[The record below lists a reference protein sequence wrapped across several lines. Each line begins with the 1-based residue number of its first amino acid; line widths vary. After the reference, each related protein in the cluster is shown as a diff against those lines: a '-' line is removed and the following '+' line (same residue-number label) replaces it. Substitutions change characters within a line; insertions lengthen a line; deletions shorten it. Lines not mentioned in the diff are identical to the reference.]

1 MGIKNQFR
9 SIIEWEAPQPYELFY
24 KWHHATDELKNAS
37 KLILQ
42 PGQGCI
48 FTYEGKIEGIFE
60 EEGLY
65 EIKTSNK
72 PFITTLKKFMN
83 FFESE
88 HKVGL
93 WFYRTAEIN
102 NIRWG
107 TRMPIKYNDPVYGFP
122 VALMGYGNFSVKI
135 TNPVYFFTNIIA
147 GKECYFASEL
157 QELILSRIAQPIG
170 NYLANAKFSYAE
182 VDSNL
187 TAIANTAKTETE
199 SIFND
204 LGFHLHD
211 FRIEG
216 SSFDKA
222 TQERIGEISNIQA
235 DALGA
240 KLAGIDYTELQK
252 LKAMRDAAKNEGT
265 AGNSFGLLAG
275 MEMAKMGMQSNSEQT
290 SRQEQ
295 NTSPKE
301 NIKERLKELKSLFE
315 ENLITE
321 DEFSTKKKEL
331 LDKM

>member
-9 SIIEWEAPQPYELFY
+9 SIIEWQQPQPYELFY
-24 KWHHATDELKNAS
+24 KWCHTTDELKNAS

-48 FTYEGKIEGIFE
+48 FTYEGKIEAIFE

-65 EIKTSNK
+65 NLKTDNK
-72 PFITTLKKFMN
+72 PFITTIKKFMN

-102 NIRWG
+102 NVRWG

-135 TNPVYFFTNIIA
+135 TEPKYFFTNIVA
-147 GKECYFASEL
+147 GDELYFASDL

-187 TAIANTAKTETE
+187 TNIANTVKTE
-199 SIFND
+199 SAQIFTD
-204 LGFHLHD
+204 LGFSLHD

-216 SSFDKA
+216 TSFDKD
-222 TQERIGEISNIQA
+222 TQARIGEISNIQA
-235 DALGA
+235 DAMGA
-240 KLAGIDYTELQK
+240 KLAGVDYAELQK
-252 LKAMRDAAKNEGT
+252 LKAMRDAAKNEGA
-265 AGNSFGLLAG
+265 AGNSFGFLAG
-275 MEMAKMGMQSNSEQT
+275 MEMAKMGTSSQSNNNSESTPT
-290 SRQEQ
+290 SKDDIRA
-295 NTSPKE
+295 K
-301 NIKERLKELKSLFE
+301 LKELKGLFE
-315 ENLITE
+315 DELITE
-321 DEFSTKKKEL
+321 DEFSAKKKEL